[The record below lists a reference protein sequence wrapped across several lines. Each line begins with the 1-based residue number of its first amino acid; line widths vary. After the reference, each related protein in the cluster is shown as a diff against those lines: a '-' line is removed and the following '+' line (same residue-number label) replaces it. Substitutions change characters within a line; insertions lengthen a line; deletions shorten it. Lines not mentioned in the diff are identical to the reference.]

1 MRKYW
6 VWIVA
11 GVLVL
16 FSLVL
21 LSDAKSIAIHHVLRN
36 EVALTAYA
44 ERCMERP
51 EEAVRYGSWNTR
63 RSETDGVII
72 FEVSY
77 VGFGSESNQK
87 GFYYSPEDEATGLG
101 NDQEREPTE
110 KGIRFSGDGDNY
122 TYVEKI
128 ADHWYWFE
136 RHW

>member
-1 MRKYW
+1 MKRRW
-6 VWIVA
+6 IWIVA

-21 LSDAKSIAIHHVLRN
+21 FSDAKNVSIHYLLRN
-36 EVALTAYA
+36 EEALTAYA

-51 EEAVRYGSWNTR
+51 EEAVRYGNWNTR
-63 RSETDGVII
+63 RNEADGVIV

-87 GFYYSPEDEATGLG
+87 GFYYSPEDIATGLG
-101 NDQEREPTE
+101 NDQGREPAE

-128 ADHWYWFE
+128 MDHWYWFE